1 MPVVDPLVLV
11 RGLHLTAT
19 VLASGTVAF
28 GVLVAGPALR
38 GTGAGAGERL
48 TRRLTVL
55 AWVALVVAVLS
66 GLAWLTLVAA
76 NILDVAP
83 ADVWR
88 DGAVWPV
95 ITGTRYGQIAS
106 LRLAA
111 ALLLAVL
118 LALPPRLPGLQA
130 AQLAVVAVLA
140 GALAFVGHA
149 GAAPDAAG
157 WLLLGSDLLHLL
169 AASAWL
175 GGLPGLALLLAWS
188 RCGSRP
194 VADRCAAMATAR
206 FSTLGVVCVGTIVA
220 SGLFN
225 SWELLNGPTDLW
237 TTTYGRVLSLKVG
250 LFLVIVAVAAY
261 NRYRL
266 TPRLPAPDAVT
277 SLQRN
282 SLIEAG
288 LGLGV
293 LMLVG
298 ALGTMIPGGHIHPNA
313 APPESEA
320 AFVHIHTET
329 VMADVTI
336 DPGHTGGRNT
346 AVIRLSNEDFT
357 VFAAR
362 RVRIT
367 LAPREGGD
375 PTIERAADF
384 SPDGTWTIADLTV
397 PRAGVWV
404 VRVLI
409 DTGRDPPVVLD
420 APIVFT
426 QCSNEC

>member
-38 GTGAGAGERL
+38 GTGAGERL

-55 AWVALVVAVLS
+55 TWVALAVAVLS
-66 GLAWLTLVAA
+66 GLAWLTLIAV

-106 LRLAA
+106 LRLVAA
-111 ALLLAVL
+111 VALAVL
-118 LALPPRLPGLQA
+118 LALPPHLPGLQA

-140 GALAFVGHA
+140 GLLAFVGHA
-149 GAAPDAAG
+149 GAAPGVAG
-157 WLLLGSDLLHLL
+157 WFLLGSDLLHLL

-188 RCGSRP
+188 HGNTRP
-194 VADRCAAMATAR
+194 AAGRCAAMATAR
-206 FSTLGVVCVGTIVA
+206 FSRLGIVCVGTIVA

-225 SWELLNGPTDLW
+225 SWELLTGPWDLL

-250 LFLVIVAVAAY
+250 LFLTIVAVAAY
-261 NRYRL
+261 NRYRI

-336 DPGHTGGRNT
+336 DPGHTGRNT
-346 AVIRLSNEDFT
+346 AIIRLSNEDST

-362 RVRIT
+362 LVRIT

-375 PTIERAADF
+375 PTIERAAEP
-384 SPDGTWTIADLTV
+384 SPDGTWTIAGLTV
-397 PRAGVWV
+397 PRDGVWV

-409 DTGRDPPVVLD
+409 DTGRGPPVVLD

-426 QCSNEC
+426 QCSNECW

>member
-1 MPVVDPLVLV
+1 VPVDDPHTRV
-11 RGLHLTAT
+11 RGLHLAPT
-19 VLASGTVAF
+19 VLPSGTVAF

-38 GTGAGAGERL
+38 ETGADGGEL
-48 TRRLTVL
+48 LARRLTMLVWTAL
-55 AWVALVVAVLS
+55 AVAILS
-66 GLAWLTLVAA
+66 GWAWLTLISA
-76 NILDVAP
+76 NILDVP
-83 ADVWR
+83 PFDVWR
-88 DGAVWPV
+88 DGAIWPV
-95 ITGTRYGQIAS
+95 ITGIRYGQIAC
-106 LRLAA
+106 LRLVA
-111 ALLLAVL
+111 ALLLTVS

-130 AQLAVVAVLA
+130 AQLAMVAVLA
-140 GALAFVGHA
+140 GSLAFVGHA

-157 WLLLGSDLLHLL
+157 WFLLGSDLLHLF

-175 GGLPGLALLLAWS
+175 GGLPALALLLAWS
-188 RCGSRP
+188 RGSTGP
-194 VADRCAAMATAR
+194 AANRCAALATAR
-206 FSTLGVVCVGTIVA
+206 FSRLGIICVGTIVG

-225 SWELLNGPTDLW
+225 SWELLTGLNDLL

-250 LFLVIVAVAAY
+250 LFLAIVAVAAY

-266 TPRLPAPDAVT
+266 TPRLPAPGAVT

-313 APPESEA
+313 APTESTA
-320 AFVHIHTET
+320 AFVHIHAET

-336 DPGHTGGRNT
+336 DPGQPGKST
-346 AVIRLSNEDFT
+346 AVIRLANEDST
-357 VFAAR
+357 VFTAR
-362 RVRIT
+362 LVRIT
-367 LAPREGGD
+367 LALREGGG
-375 PTIERAADF
+375 PTIERTAEP
-384 SPDGTWTIADLTV
+384 SPDGTWAVTGLAV
-397 PRAGVWV
+397 PHAGVWTI
-404 VRVLI
+404 RVLI
-409 DTGRDPPVVLD
+409 DTGRGPPVVLD